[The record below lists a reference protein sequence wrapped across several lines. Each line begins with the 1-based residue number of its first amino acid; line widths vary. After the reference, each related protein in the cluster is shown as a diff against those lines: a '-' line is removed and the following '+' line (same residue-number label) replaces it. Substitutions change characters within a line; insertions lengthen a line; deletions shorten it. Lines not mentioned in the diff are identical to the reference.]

1 MSKKRKQ
8 KPKPNYRD
16 FNRNGMGCSVMSDE
30 ERLRKEE
37 LEEYRKNRKKA
48 WYL

>member
-1 MSKKRKQ
+1 MSKKRQQ
-8 KPKPNYRD
+8 KTKPNYRD
-16 FNRNGMGCSVMSDE
+16 FDSNGLGGSVMTEE